1 MHARTTTGRLLGG
14 LAAMVILGGCSA
26 GATASP
32 TAPPSTVPSSVTPTA
47 VPSPVATPSPV
58 PDASEEPTA
67 DLAWHDIGVI
77 PAEAGIPD
85 VVGFAQG
92 YVALERGS
100 RSVWFS
106 ADGQAWREIKL
117 PFKVRKDEYG
127 RRLEAR
133 TQAVTANGAQVLV
146 VGGYEHEP
154 CRPPDETSTGGG
166 PECPFYPTAWVS
178 DDGVTWQS
186 AYPGPEPPEPRGY
199 DQGSEFV
206 AAWSVPTGGWDA
218 ALSFWEGESLTG
230 RDLWHSSDGITW
242 TELEPGP
249 AADLDSL
256 VEFPFA
262 HAGAADQ
269 AGRRVLWQVWFVGGA
284 YNAAT
289 TLATSPDGQVWTP
302 VDDVAGLGTD
312 VRDGVAPDDE
322 HGRWVLVGGSGIG
335 EDYSSAVPT
344 AWTSDDGVAWLDTA
358 LPFVAGAGCAEDE
371 EECGGALATSVVD
384 GRAGYVA
391 ASGGPLTWLSQ
402 DGLDWVELPAVA
414 APGSNVG
421 PWVVADGPAGVIGV
435 GVGPTDGD
443 SVATVW
449 QLR

>member
-1 MHARTTTGRLLGG
+1 LPTPAP
-14 LAAMVILGGCSA
+14 
-26 GATASP
+26 SP
-32 TAPPSTVPSSVTPTA
+32 SPSSVAPTA
-47 VPSPVATPSPV
+47 APSPLGTQSPV
-58 PDASEEPTA
+58 PAVSEEPTA
-67 DLAWHDIGVI
+67 DLAWHAIGVI
-77 PAEAGIPD
+77 PAEAEIAG
-85 VVGFAQG
+85 VVGFADG

-106 ADGQAWREIKL
+106 ADGQAWRAIQL
-117 PFKVRKDEYG
+117 PFKVKKDEHG
-127 RRLEAR
+127 RRLETR
-133 TQAVTANGAQVLV
+133 TQAVTANGTQVLV

-154 CRPPDETSTGGG
+154 CQAPGEVSTGGG
-166 PECPFYPTAWVS
+166 PECPFYPTAWIS
-178 DDGVTWQS
+178 GDGVTWKG

-218 ALSFWEGESLTG
+218 ALSFWEGETLTG
-230 RDLWHSSDGITW
+230 RDIWHSSDGITW

-249 AADLDSL
+249 AADVGS
-256 VEFPFA
+256 VVQFPMA

-284 YNAAT
+284 YNAVT
-289 TLATSPDGQVWTP
+289 TVATSPDGQVWTP
-302 VDDVAGLGTD
+302 VADVAGQGTD
-312 VRDGVAPDDE
+312 ISGGVAPDGA
-322 HGRWVLVGGSGIG
+322 HSRWVLVGGSGIG

-344 AWTSDDGVAWLDTA
+344 VWTSEDRVDWVATA

-371 EECGGALATSVVD
+371 EECGGAMATSVVD

-402 DGLDWVELPAVA
+402 DGLAWVELPAVA
-414 APGSNVG
+414 APGSHVG
-421 PWVVADGPAGVIGV
+421 PWMVADGPAGVIGI
-435 GVGPTDGD
+435 GVGPTGG
-443 SVATVW
+443 AGEPAVW